1 MKKIVLILA
10 GLLYFGLSK
19 AEAFQ
24 FWGTGNTNIATVQY
38 APVSQVTVSTQ
49 VPINPTGSYMTV
61 LSTGGLLP
69 LSASVAIA
77 TATAVPGQYLLLYD
91 TSSVSS
97 IYITTSPTTGIIGDD
112 AVITITSTKSAVGFI
127 YNSTLSSWV
136 EIGKQ

>member
-1 MKKIVLILA
+1 MKKIAILLF
-10 GLLYFGLSK
+10 GLLCLGSVK
-19 AEAFQ
+19 AQAFQ
-24 FWGTGNTNIATVQY
+24 FWGTGNTNIGTAQY

-49 VPINPTGSYMTV
+49 VPINPTATYMV
-61 LSTGGLLP
+61 VESTGLLLP

-77 TATAVPGQYLLLYD
+77 TATAVPGQYLVVWD

-97 IYITTSPTTGIIGDD
+97 IYITTGSATGVIGDD

-127 YNSTLSSWV
+127 YNSTVSSWV